1 MNKYYKPTGG
11 ALFVAPAVPRRQP
24 HIPKIFFANRGVV
37 FWFALGVVCPLRGR
51 AVSRLPSPCASV
63 GVPRRWSGPCPP
75 ARCGVGCRLRWFRLG
90 GAFGVRWRS
99 SSVGGLGLFLSCWFS
114 ACCVCFFSLFSCFV
128 LFFFV
133 ALSCVWCW
141 CPRFLPVSF
150 RVVGG
155 SVFRLVGCVRLV
167 RFLRVPCSR
176 VAWAAPVGARRGGLP
191 PFRFLAVWAARV
203 LLVGGLGCRLCLRRV
218 AGGVGRFRWGRS
230 WWRSAFAVFLVF
242 FNICLWRLWLH
253 PSASGIFAALNSGI
267 IAVEM
272 A

>member
-1 MNKYYKPTGG
+1 M
-11 ALFVAPAVPRRQP
+11 APAVPRRQP

-37 FWFALGVVCPLRGR
+37 FCFALGVVCPLRGR
-51 AVSRLPSPCASV
+51 AVSRLSSPRASV

-99 SSVGGLGLFLSCWFS
+99 SSVGVRGLFLSCWFS
-114 ACCVCFFSLFSCFV
+114 AFCVCFFSLFSCFV

-133 ALSCVWCW
+133 ALAHVWSW
-141 CPRFLPVSF
+141 FPRFLPVSF

-155 SVFRLVGCVRLV
+155 SVFRLVGCFRLV

-176 VAWAAPVGARRGGLP
+176 VAWAAPVGARRGGLS

-218 AGGVGRFRWGRS
+218 AGCVGRLGGCCPRWRP
-230 WWRSAFAVFLVF
+230 AFAVFLVF
-242 FNICLWRLWLH
+242 FNICRWRLWHH
-253 PSASGIFAALNSGI
+253 PPASGIFAALNGGI
-267 IAVEM
+267 IAAEM